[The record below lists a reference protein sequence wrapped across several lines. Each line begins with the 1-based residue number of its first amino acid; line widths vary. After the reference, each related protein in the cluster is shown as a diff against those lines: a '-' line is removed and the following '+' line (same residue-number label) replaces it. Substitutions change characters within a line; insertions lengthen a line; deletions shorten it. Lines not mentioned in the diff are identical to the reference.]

1 MTQDAGEDG
10 PSNQEKDSEIAH
22 LERDL
27 KRASESAQKKDWRIA
42 DLESQLKTAWE
53 SVWQKESRIGTLEAL
68 LKDAQG
74 EVDDKDL
81 QKPPVCFAG
90 FREVDKPVASRHPPI
105 HYLGTRP

>member
-1 MTQDAGEDG
+1 MTQDAGKDG

-22 LERDL
+22 LEREL
-27 KRASESAQKKDWRIA
+27 KA
-42 DLESQLKTAWE
+42 AWE

-68 LKDAQG
+68 FKDAQG

-81 QKPPVCFAG
+81 QKPPVCFVG
-90 FREVDKPVASRHPPI
+90 FREVDKPVASRHSPI